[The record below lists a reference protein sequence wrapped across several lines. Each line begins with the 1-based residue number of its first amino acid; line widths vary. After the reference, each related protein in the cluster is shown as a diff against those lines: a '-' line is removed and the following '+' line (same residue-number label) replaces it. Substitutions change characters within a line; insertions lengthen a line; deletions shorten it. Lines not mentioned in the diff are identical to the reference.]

1 MLSRR
6 REQFIVFLGL
16 VAVNAALGRY
26 LYRQGRDYQGRT
38 QWIYGGVAQAEG
50 SALPTRQARNVE
62 AQSFAEIV
70 NRSLFRQDRGNE
82 SPTESAKVPELPF
95 LYGTMNLGN
104 GSFALMA
111 AGDQPTGLSKRVFPG
126 EEIGG
131 YKLVSIAGSQVVVEW
146 GEKKVTID
154 VSESARRVPRVIEKT
169 QNTVATS
176 PPVASSS
183 AGSGSQVTT
192 VTPSSRSRTDARKT
206 SGPAGYNA
214 PPGAPVDAPAG
225 TIIGGKRKV
234 VQRLFGMEKVYWEDV
249 QNTNETPASPSP
261 KQP

>member
-16 VAVNAALGRY
+16 VAVNAALGWY
-26 LYRQGRDYQGRT
+26 LYRQWGDYQGRT
-38 QWIYGGVAQAEG
+38 RWIYGGVAQAEG
-50 SALPTRQARNVE
+50 SALPTLRARNVE

-70 NRSLFRQDRGNE
+70 NRSLFRPDRSNE
-82 SPTESAKVPELPF
+82 SPTEVAKMPELPF

-111 AGDQPTGLSKRVFPG
+111 PGDQPTGLSKRILPG

-146 GEKKVTID
+146 GEKKTTID

-169 QNTVATS
+169 ASASRPAEAGTS
-176 PPVASSS
+176 PGA
-183 AGSGSQVTT
+183 AGRVTT
-192 VTPSSRSRTDARKT
+192 VAPSSAPAAAAAAESERKKFT
-206 SGPAGYNA
+206 PAGYNA

-225 TIIGGKRKV
+225 TVVGGRRKV
-234 VQRLFGMEKVYWEDV
+234 VRPTPFGSQVWWEDV
-249 QNTNETPASPSP
+249 EPAKNPTP
-261 KQP
+261 K